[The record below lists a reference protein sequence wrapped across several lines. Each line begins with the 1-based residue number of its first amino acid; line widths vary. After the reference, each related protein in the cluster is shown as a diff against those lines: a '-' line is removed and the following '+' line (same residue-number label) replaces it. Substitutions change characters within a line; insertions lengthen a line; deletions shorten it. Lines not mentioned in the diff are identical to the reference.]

1 MTTKLETHPLISMR
15 ASETVSE
22 AARLMSGYGI
32 GAIGVLGDNKHF
44 MGIFT
49 ERDLMWLVAQGKV
62 ASEILLE
69 EVVNDFPV
77 VVDAPISEQDARE
90 RMARAHIRHLIV
102 RDRDD
107 YRIISMRDLV
117 LPHSLVGASG
127 KLT

>member
-22 AARLMSGYGI
+22 AARLMSDYGI
-32 GAIGVLGDNKHF
+32 GAIGVLGDNKRF

>member
-22 AARLMSGYGI
+22 AARLMSDYDI
-32 GAIGVLGDNKHF
+32 GAIGVLGDNKRF
-44 MGIFT
+44 VGIFT
-49 ERDLMWLVAQGKV
+49 ERDLTWLVAQGKV

-69 EVVNDFPV
+69 EVVDDFPV

-107 YRIISMRDLV
+107 YRMSPMAIHDEI
-117 LPHSLVGASG
+117 
-127 KLT
+127 

>member
-22 AARLMSGYGI
+22 AARLMSDYGI
-32 GAIGVLGDNKHF
+32 GAIGVLGDNKRF
-44 MGIFT
+44 VGIFT
-49 ERDLMWLVAQGKV
+49 ERDLTWLVAQGKV

-69 EVVNDFPV
+69 EVVDDFPV

-117 LPHSLVGASG
+117 LPHSLVGRAAS
-127 KLT
+127 